1 MTLTTLI
8 IQILLTLP
16 LTFIINTLSKK
27 DNNTI
32 HRIIVPTVYTIIL
45 AALIPSIKENI
56 FLIVIFELF
65 IRNFYISNF
74 SNKANNITKFLIEA
88 LLSVALCL
96 FTYNQFISKID
107 NVLPTPESIK
117 PFLWFL
123 MIVYIYTLCKPQINK
138 VNQMIPE
145 KRTVDKENTIM
156 LFAKYKN
163 KYHKVIKTKN
173 TLITNLVYSIMIYN
187 GITKPT
193 ALRKATELKGII
205 TTKPVP
211 YGIMQVTSKI
221 KITDEESIGIV
232 VSNFEKQIKNS
243 KLKENDKVDKL
254 LSEYNNES
262 KQEIKEIYN
271 EITEFLKK

>member
-32 HRIIVPTVYTIIL
+32 HRIIVPTVYTVIL

-173 TLITNLVYSIMIYN
+173 ALITNLVYSIMIYN

>member
-45 AALIPSIKENI
+45 AALIQSIKENI

-221 KITDEESIGIV
+221 KITDEESIGVV

-271 EITEFLKK
+271 EINEFLKK

>member
-8 IQILLTLP
+8 IQILLTIP

-27 DNNTI
+27 ENNTI

-45 AALIPSIKENI
+45 AALIPAIKENI
-56 FLIVIFELF
+56 FLIVVFELF

-74 SNKANNITKFLIEA
+74 SNKANNISKFLIESVI
-88 LLSVALCL
+88 SVAFSL

-107 NVLPTPESIK
+107 SVLPSPESIK

-145 KRTVDKENTIM
+145 KKSVDKENTIM

-187 GITKPT
+187 GINKPT
-193 ALRKATELKGII
+193 ALRKTTELRGII

-232 VSNFEKQIKNS
+232 VSNFEKLIKNS
-243 KLKENDKVDKL
+243 KLKEADKIDKL
-254 LSEYNNES
+254 LTDYNEEA
-262 KQEIKEIYN
+262 KQDIKEIYN
-271 EITEFLKK
+271 EINEFLKK

>member
-8 IQILLTLP
+8 VQILLTIP
-16 LTFIINTLSKK
+16 LTLIINTLSKK
-27 DNNTI
+27 ENNTI
-32 HRIIVPTVYTIIL
+32 HRIIVPTVYIIIIS
-45 AALIPSIKENI
+45 ALVPLIKENI
-56 FLIVIFELF
+56 FLIVVFELF

-74 SNKANNITKFLIEA
+74 SNRANNIAKFLIESVI
-88 LLSVALCL
+88 SVALCL
-96 FTYNQFISKID
+96 FTYNQFISKLDSVI
-107 NVLPTPESIK
+107 PSPESIK

-123 MIVYIYTLCKPQINK
+123 MIVYIYSLCKPQINK

-173 TLITNLVYSIMIYN
+173 SLITNLIYAIMIYN
-187 GITKPT
+187 GTTKPN
-193 ALRKATELKGII
+193 ALRKAIELRGMI

-232 VSNFEKQIKNS
+232 VSNFEKLLKNS
-243 KLKENDKVDKL
+243 KLTEKQKVDKL
-254 LSEYNNES
+254 LTDYNADNKNE
-262 KQEIKEIYN
+262 ILEIYN
-271 EITEFLKK
+271 EISEFLKK

>member
-1 MTLTTLI
+1 MTLATLI

-271 EITEFLKK
+271 EINEFLKK

>member
-8 IQILLTLP
+8 IQILFTLP

-27 DNNTI
+27 DNDTI

-145 KRTVDKENTIM
+145 QRTVDKENTIM

-173 TLITNLVYSIMIYN
+173 ILITNLVYSIMIYN

-221 KITDEESIGIV
+221 KITDEESISIV
-232 VSNFEKQIKNS
+232 VSNFEKQIKDS

>member
-88 LLSVALCL
+88 LLSVSLCL

-173 TLITNLVYSIMIYN
+173 ILITNLVYSIMIYN

-232 VSNFEKQIKNS
+232 VSNFEKQIKDS

-262 KQEIKEIYN
+262 KQEIKEIYD

>member
-56 FLIVIFELF
+56 FLIVILELF

-243 KLKENDKVDKL
+243 KLKENDKIDKL

-271 EITEFLKK
+271 EINEFLKK

>member
-8 IQILLTLP
+8 TQILLTIP

-56 FLIVIFELF
+56 FLIVVFELF

-74 SNKANNITKFLIEA
+74 SNKANNVSKFLIESVI
-88 LLSVALCL
+88 SVALSL

-107 NVLPTPESIK
+107 SVLPTPESIK

-123 MIVYIYTLCKPQINK
+123 MIIYIYTLCKPQINK

-145 KRTVDKENTIM
+145 KKSVDKENTIM

-187 GITKPT
+187 GINKPT
-193 ALRKATELKGII
+193 ALRKTTELRGII

-232 VSNFEKQIKNS
+232 VSNFEKLLKNS
-243 KLKENDKVDKL
+243 KLKEADKIDKL
-254 LSEYNNES
+254 LTDYNEEA
-262 KQEIKEIYN
+262 KQDIKEIYN
-271 EITEFLKK
+271 EINEFLKK

>member
-1 MTLTTLI
+1 MTLTNLI
-8 IQILLTLP
+8 TQILLTIP

-56 FLIVIFELF
+56 FLIVVFELF

-74 SNKANNITKFLIEA
+74 SNKANNVSKFLVESVI
-88 LLSVALCL
+88 SVALSL

-107 NVLPTPESIK
+107 SVLPTPESIK

-123 MIVYIYTLCKPQINK
+123 MIIYIYTLCKPQINK

-145 KRTVDKENTIM
+145 KKSVDKENTIM

-187 GITKPT
+187 GINKPT
-193 ALRKATELKGII
+193 ALRKTTELRGII

-232 VSNFEKQIKNS
+232 VSNFEKLLKNS
-243 KLKENDKVDKL
+243 KLKEADKIDKL
-254 LSEYNNES
+254 LTDYNEEA
-262 KQEIKEIYN
+262 KQDIKEIYN
-271 EITEFLKK
+271 EINEFLKK

>member
-32 HRIIVPTVYTIIL
+32 HRIIVPTVYTIVI

-96 FTYNQFISKID
+96 FTYNQFISRIE

-123 MIVYIYTLCKPQINK
+123 MIVYIYSLCKPQINK

-187 GITKPT
+187 GITTPT

-254 LSEYNNES
+254 LSDYNNEA

-271 EITEFLKK
+271 EIIEFLKK

>member
-1 MTLTTLI
+1 MTLATLI

-32 HRIIVPTVYTIIL
+32 HRIIVPTVYTIVI

-56 FLIVIFELF
+56 FLIVILELF

-96 FTYNQFISKID
+96 FTYNQFISKIE

-123 MIVYIYTLCKPQINK
+123 MIVYIYSLCKPQINK

-187 GITKPT
+187 GITTPT

-254 LSEYNNES
+254 LADYNNEA

>member
-16 LTFIINTLSKK
+16 LTFMINTLSKK

-32 HRIIVPTVYTIIL
+32 HRIIVPTVYTVIL

-88 LLSVALCL
+88 LLSIALCL

-173 TLITNLVYSIMIYN
+173 ALITNLVYSIMIYN

>member
-8 IQILLTLP
+8 IQILLTIP

-32 HRIIVPTVYTIIL
+32 HRIIVPTVYTIVL

-74 SNKANNITKFLIEA
+74 SNKANNIAKFLIEA

-107 NVLPTPESIK
+107 SVLPTPETIK

-123 MIVYIYTLCKPQINK
+123 MIVYIYSLCKPQINK

-163 KYHKVIKTKN
+163 KYHKVIRTKN
-173 TLITNLVYSIMIYN
+173 TLITNLIYSIMIYN
-187 GITKPT
+187 GMKIPT
-193 ALRKATELKGII
+193 TLRKVNELKGIV

-243 KLKENDKVDKL
+243 KLKENDKIDKL
-254 LSEYNNES
+254 LSNYNEEEKN
-262 KQEIKEIYN
+262 EIKEIYN
-271 EITEFLKK
+271 EINEFLKK

>member
-271 EITEFLKK
+271 EINEFLKK

>member
-1 MTLTTLI
+1 
-8 IQILLTLP
+8 
-16 LTFIINTLSKK
+16 
-27 DNNTI
+27 
-32 HRIIVPTVYTIIL
+32 VPTVYTIIL
-45 AALIPSIKENI
+45 AALIQSIKENI

-221 KITDEESIGIV
+221 KITDEESIGVV

-271 EITEFLKK
+271 EINEFLKK

>member
-123 MIVYIYTLCKPQINK
+123 MIVYIYTLCKSQINK

>member
-173 TLITNLVYSIMIYN
+173 ILITNLVYSIMIYN

-232 VSNFEKQIKNS
+232 VSNFEKQIKDS